1 VNWALTLAI
10 KYSWM
15 GSIIVVLT
23 VRLRFGAMAAPY
35 ALKSTGLALG
45 R

>member
-1 VNWALTLAI
+1 MNWTLTLAI
-10 KYSWM
+10 NYSWM
-15 GSIIVVLT
+15 GSIIVVPT

-45 R
+45 Q